1 MDECMTLI
9 WSLKITELHLDDISI
24 CTSDY
29 VAITKMVCDTNLES
43 CFAKIMQRK
52 RFWNAPIL
60 FNLFNP
66 AMVTI
71 DSSPLDYS

>member
-1 MDECMTLI
+1 MTLI

-29 VAITKMVCDTNLES
+29 VAITKMVVCDTNLES
-43 CFAKIMQRK
+43 CFAKSMQRK

-60 FNLFNP
+60 FNLLRNP
-66 AMVTI
+66 VMGTI